1 MAAKLVMCIHPQ
13 GAVRQVLLHEVGL
26 QGSGVVAAQVDVF
39 EAGEGRLCLQ
49 DGEQLVVILP
59 LPLLMQAGEQGG
71 LAHRRIDMRQDVV
84 FIQPA
89 VCGGAVAPVGAL
101 FGELGKVLAARWWV
115 GKDGVGSLAFEQG
128 G

>member
-1 MAAKLVMCIHPQ
+1 MVAKLVMCICPQ

-49 DGEQLVVILP
+49 DGEQPVVILP
-59 LPLLMQAGEQGG
+59 LPFLVQAGEQG
-71 LAHRRIDMRQDVV
+71 LLTHSRIDMRQGVV

-89 VCGGAVAPVGAL
+89 VCGGAAVPVGAL
-101 FGELGKVLAARWWV
+101 FGELGKVLAARRRV
-115 GKDGVGSLAFEQG
+115 GKDGVGSLVFEQG